1 MKKLEGVVSVLVTP
15 FDENDNIRED
25 SIRRIINYN
34 LKNGVSGFY
43 ACGSTGESLLLT
55 LDERKRV
62 LEIVKDEVKDRA
74 FIIANI
80 GCMGTKFSIELAN
93 HAEETGVNIISS
105 NDEDE
110 ELFLISS
117 FV

>member
-1 MKKLEGVVSVLVTP
+1 MKKLEGVVSALVTP

-34 LKNGVSGFY
+34 LKNGVFGFY

-62 LEIVKDEVKDRA
+62 LEIVKDEVKDRG

-80 GCMGTKFSIELAN
+80 GCMGTKFSIELAK